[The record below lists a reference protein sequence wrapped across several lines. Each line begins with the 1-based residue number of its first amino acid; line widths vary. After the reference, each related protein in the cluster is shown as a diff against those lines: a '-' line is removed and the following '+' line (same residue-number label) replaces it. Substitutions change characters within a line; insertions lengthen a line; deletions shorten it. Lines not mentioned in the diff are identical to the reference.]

1 MSLTVFSI
9 DGNLPILSNE
19 RNRKN
24 HQRIHEFTGFPFQIK
39 TEEYDGKIPLIKNDF
54 SVNNL
59 IDFCNAFHVNNSGS
73 FDNLTARKTSCLGDL
88 ILPKVNV
95 VHNTNSDIEPEILNT
110 AINNKSSDIV
120 KNSNRNNTSVHNI
133 SEDNTVSISKV

>member
-1 MSLTVFSI
+1 MRT
-9 DGNLPILSNE
+9 
-19 RNRKN
+19 
-24 HQRIHEFTGFPFQIK
+24 TGFPFQIK

-59 IDFCNAFHVNNSGS
+59 IDFCNVLHINNSGS
-73 FDNLTARKTSCLGDL
+73 FDNLTARITSCLGDL

-95 VHNTNSDIEPEILNT
+95 VYNTNSDIEPEILNT

-120 KNSNRNNTSVHNI
+120 KNSNINNTSVHKN
-133 SEDNTVSISKV
+133 EDNTVSISKV